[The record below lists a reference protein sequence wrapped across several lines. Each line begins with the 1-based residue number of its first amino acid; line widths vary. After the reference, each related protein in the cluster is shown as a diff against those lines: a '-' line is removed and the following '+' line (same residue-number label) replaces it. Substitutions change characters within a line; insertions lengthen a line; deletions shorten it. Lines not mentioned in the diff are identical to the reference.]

1 MDERKFTISKDT
13 MIPLGMVITICAG
26 VVWISSALSDINY
39 KLETLNTKLEQQW
52 TISDMENWSLRL
64 KMQNPEL
71 DVPEVNQ

>member
-1 MDERKFTISKDT
+1 MDQRKVTLSKDT

-52 TISDMENWSLRL
+52 TISDMENWALRL
-64 KMQNPEL
+64 EMLNPDLEI
-71 DVPEVNQ
+71 PEVE